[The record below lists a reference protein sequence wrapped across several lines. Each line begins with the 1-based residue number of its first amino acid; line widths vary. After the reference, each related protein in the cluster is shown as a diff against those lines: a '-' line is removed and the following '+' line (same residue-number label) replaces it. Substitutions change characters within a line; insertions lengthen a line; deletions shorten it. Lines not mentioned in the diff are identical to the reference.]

1 MDRGDWWVT
10 VHGITKSQTG
20 LTHHMSQEGVSQ
32 SGISAQR
39 TLKKKKPASF
49 AKSGSHLNK
58 TTSEYEYFSHGTIES
73 SFRYHSI

>member
-10 VHGITKSQTG
+10 VRGITKSQTG

-39 TLKKKKPASF
+39 TLKKKTCIFRKKWKSF
-49 AKSGSHLNK
+49 K
-58 TTSEYEYFSHGTIES
+58 
-73 SFRYHSI
+73 

>member
-1 MDRGDWWVT
+1 
-10 VHGITKSQTG
+10 
-20 LTHHMSQEGVSQ
+20 MSQEGVSQ
-32 SGISAQR
+32 SDISAQR
-39 TLKKKKPASF
+39 TLKKKKKKKLSF

>member
-1 MDRGDWWVT
+1 
-10 VHGITKSQTG
+10 
-20 LTHHMSQEGVSQ
+20 MSQEGVSQ
-32 SGISAQR
+32 SDISAQR
-39 TLKKKKPASF
+39 TLKKKKKKLSF